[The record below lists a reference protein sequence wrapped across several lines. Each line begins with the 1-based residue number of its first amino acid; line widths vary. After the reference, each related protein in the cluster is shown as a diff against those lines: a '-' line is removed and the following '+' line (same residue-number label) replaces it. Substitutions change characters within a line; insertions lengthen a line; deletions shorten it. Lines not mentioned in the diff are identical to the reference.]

1 MPKPDPSDSSPSP
14 SRRRQDHEY
23 PAAIARDGW
32 RFHHLGIPTRRKRP
46 EEEYLPRYGMYVSG
60 FDTSPYGVEWMRFEE
75 DCPLPELV
83 KNIPHLAFVVDD
95 LDAAMAGRE
104 ILLAP
109 GAPSEGVR
117 TAMIV
122 DDGAPIELMEF
133 TSREG

>member
-1 MPKPDPSDSSPSP
+1 
-14 SRRRQDHEY
+14 
-23 PAAIARDGW
+23 
-32 RFHHLGIPTRRKRP
+32 
-46 EEEYLPRYGMYVSG
+46 MYVSG

-83 KNIPHLAFVVDD
+83 KNTPHLAFIVDD
-95 LDAAMAGRE
+95 LDAAMSGRE